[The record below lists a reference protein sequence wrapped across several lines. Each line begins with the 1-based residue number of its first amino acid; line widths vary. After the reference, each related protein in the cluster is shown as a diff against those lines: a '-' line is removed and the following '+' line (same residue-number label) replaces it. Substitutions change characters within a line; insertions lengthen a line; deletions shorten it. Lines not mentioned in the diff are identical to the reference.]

1 MLAPPEFSRRPVVVD
16 GRPSDFSGRPVM
28 IFGRAPNAVVG
39 AIHITVGPWTFLL
52 KPSACK
58 SEPPGFFFRH
68 RACARGRVDREGNFS
83 RQAVSKHFRKERT
96 GSAPMQKKVQRR
108 HDAHARAHGV
118 CTEHSALFDA
128 TAGGQR
134 TREALGTHVTDVER
148 LLTLQ
153 EQSVQ
158 EGRVAAEQCRL
169 SRRTLRNAAKAVVK
183 LGKLANLDDA
193 VKATLQLPGPCSDDE
208 MLVYFRALLARV
220 SSHAD
225 ALVAVGLP
233 PDLLKQLGDAIQ
245 AFASAKGERAA
256 CRERFTAAA
265 DAIRETLAAA
275 NKTVDA
281 LEAIVVN
288 TPAGQPEVLT
298 KLRAARRVGPRAAPA
313 EAPKPA
319 PDPVPPSAPTGLP
332 A

>member
-1 MLAPPEFSRRPVVVD
+1 
-16 GRPSDFSGRPVM
+16 
-28 IFGRAPNAVVG
+28 
-39 AIHITVGPWTFLL
+39 
-52 KPSACK
+52 
-58 SEPPGFFFRH
+58 
-68 RACARGRVDREGNFS
+68 
-83 RQAVSKHFRKERT
+83 
-96 GSAPMQKKVQRR
+96 MQKKVQRR

-153 EQSVQ
+153 EQAVQ
-158 EGRVAAEQCRL
+158 ERRVATEQLRL

-183 LGKLANLDDA
+183 IGKLANLDDA
-193 VKATLQLPGPCSDDE
+193 VAATLRLPGSCTDDE
-208 MLVYFRALLARV
+208 LLVYSRALLARV

-225 ALVAVGLP
+225 ALLAVGLP
-233 PDLLKQLGDAIQ
+233 PDLLKQLGDAIRD
-245 AFASAKGERAA
+245 FASAKGEQAA
-256 CRERFTAAA
+256 CRERFAGAA
-265 DAIRETLAAA
+265 DAIREMLDEAD
-275 NKTVDA
+275 KTVGA

-298 KLRAARRVGPRAAPA
+298 KLRTARRVGPRAVPA
-313 EAPKPA
+313 RAPKPA
-319 PDPVPPSAPTGLP
+319 PAPPSAPANTT